1 MIRRRIRLVVNGERI
16 ERDVPP
22 SMTLLRF
29 LREELH
35 LTGVKSG
42 CGNGECGACTVLI
55 DSKPVR
61 SCLVLAVETNATAVT
76 TIEGLARS
84 EELTPIQQA
93 FIDEDAI
100 QCGFCSP
107 GFIIAAYAL
116 LQEHPHP
123 TESQI
128 LRALG
133 GHLCRCT
140 GYAAIFKAVR
150 RAAETI

>member
-1 MIRRRIRLVVNGERI
+1 
-16 ERDVPP
+16 
-22 SMTLLRF
+22 
-29 LREELH
+29 
-35 LTGVKSG
+35 
-42 CGNGECGACTVLI
+42 
-55 DSKPVR
+55 
-61 SCLVLAVETNATAVT
+61 VETNATAVT